1 MNELHGESF
10 DYTETCSRNIQR
22 ALDRTTLLSVRSP
35 RANVQDRL
43 SARRQS
49 QPDSAGRAM
58 VGSPYKPRS
67 SRCCREARPLALLGV
82 FCRWIGI
89 GVTSVAAAIV
99 TCHEV
104 DVQKRRSEE
113 HTSELQS

>member
-1 MNELHGESF
+1 MNELHGEVF
-10 DYTETCSRNIQR
+10 DYTEDFSRNIGL
-22 ALDRTTLLSVRSP
+22 ASGRTTLLSVRSP

-43 SARRQS
+43 SAKRQS

-67 SRCCREARPLALLGV
+67 SRCCRETRALALSNV

-104 DVQKRRSEE
+104 DVQKRAR
-113 HTSELQS
+113 